1 MAKAQGHSKVDLLLL
16 QEHGHLCSQGQ
27 HMVGTLVSICSMMN
41 IYGVRQLSH
50 VASLEVNC
58 PHTSGSTTSVMK
70 EQVALQGKQ
79 ALSEDSGLSP
89 SPAT

>member
-1 MAKAQGHSKVDLLLL
+1 MAKAQGHSKVDLWLS

-27 HMVGTLVSICSMMN
+27 HMVGTLVNICSMMN

-58 PHTSGSTTSVMK
+58 PHTSGSTASVMK
-70 EQVALQGKQ
+70 E
-79 ALSEDSGLSP
+79 
-89 SPAT
+89 

>member
-1 MAKAQGHSKVDLLLL
+1 
-16 QEHGHLCSQGQ
+16 
-27 HMVGTLVSICSMMN
+27 MVGTLVNICSMMN

-70 EQVALQGKQ
+70 ERVALQGKK
-79 ALSEDSGLSP
+79 ALSEDSGSSP